1 MCKPRAHHLVVARAV
16 KGIRQ
21 HHPSANTMPPQV
33 IVRLELVLQRNLASG
48 ALVVLS
54 VRVIPM
60 EAAPAL
66 TPRGLHRLLIRS
78 QTSVLVIRLE
88 IAFRPHWDSERFDV
102 LSVHVMPEMPLV
114 TAAPPL
120 PVVSHQGPAPA
131 AVGLRGRSAG
141 SDGTGARTP
150 RSRSRSPVRQWPDGR
165 TE

>member
-1 MCKPRAHHLVVARAV
+1 MCAHDACKLRAHHLVVARAV
-16 KGIRQ
+16 RGIRQ
-21 HHPSANTMPPQV
+21 HHPSANIMPPQV
-33 IVRLELVLQRNLASG
+33 SVRLELVLQRNRASG

-54 VRVIPM
+54 VRVFPM

-66 TPRGLHRLLIRS
+66 TPRGLHGSLIRS

-120 PVVSHQGPAPA
+120 PALL
-131 AVGLRGRSAG
+131 GLRGRSAG
-141 SDGTGARTP
+141 SRGTGARTP